1 MDYKSNK
8 PGFTDTDIWYNNTTN
23 WTTKHHIAYYMV
35 SVNALEAKS
44 RHDANFVGPCDIG
57 AAIDD
62 KVGIVT
68 TIWFNVFSTT
78 SVLYN
83 EIQWHY
89 LKSIPVLTRPSDAQM
104 RL

>member
-57 AAIDD
+57 AAMGVSICLTSIQ
-62 KVGIVT
+62 VET
-68 TIWFNVFSTT
+68 TAI
-78 SVLYN
+78 
-83 EIQWHY
+83 
-89 LKSIPVLTRPSDAQM
+89 
-104 RL
+104 